1 MFQIVASNNPA
12 TTAVKVTVNAPS
24 SASRRRHDSFID
36 GTSAWSAA
44 NFQRT
49 GIFWLVICM
58 LVAVFMQSRFRI
70 TAGGWKTLRRNVLTT
85 VLALGA
91 LGALASCGG
100 GPSSKQPQNFFVTL
114 TTAAGTTTQAVNF
127 SLTVQ

>member
-1 MFQIVASNNPA
+1 MLQIVASNNPA
-12 TTAVKVTVNAPS
+12 TTAVKVTVNTPS
-24 SASRRRHDSFID
+24 SASRRRHDSFVD

-44 NFQRT
+44 IFQRT

-91 LGALASCGG
+91 LGVLASCGG
-100 GPSSKQPQNFFVTL
+100 GSGSKQPQNFSVTL